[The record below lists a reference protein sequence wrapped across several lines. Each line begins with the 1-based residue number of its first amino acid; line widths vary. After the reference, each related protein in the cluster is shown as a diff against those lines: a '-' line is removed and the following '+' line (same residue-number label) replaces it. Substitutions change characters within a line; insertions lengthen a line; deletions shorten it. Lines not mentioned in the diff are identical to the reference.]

1 MAEQEPLQIEIE
13 GTPNPNSAKFVMNRT
28 VVDETR
34 SYFNVGMVNEGD
46 KVADVAKQLFAI
58 PGVRTLMFLN
68 DFVTVSKEG
77 ERGLEHDRR
86 EDAGNP
92 RSGVSVDREQQQ
104 KQAAAHAARIIPGGV
119 CVRGNLFRSL
129 RVSNL

>member
-28 VVDETR
+28 VVEETR

-46 KVADVAKQLFAI
+46 KVAEVATQLFAI

-68 DFVTVSKEG
+68 DFVTVSKEANADWNVIA
-77 ERGLEHDRR
+77 EKTQEILE
-86 EDAGNP
+86 
-92 RSGVSVDREQQQ
+92 
-104 KQAAAHAARIIPGGV
+104 AAYR
-119 CVRGNLFRSL
+119 
-129 RVSNL
+129 